1 MLSRSMSIGSIG
13 IMASPGQDGSTVN
26 DEITGSSQ
34 SRPQGVQNSDDKKG
48 LMHRCSGGVATFAL
62 LGGARN
68 ARLSLLVHGEPTRK
82 SQGRPALKP
91 VVHILIGEPPEG
103 T

>member
-1 MLSRSMSIGSIG
+1 MVSRSMSIGSIG
-13 IMASPGQDGSTVN
+13 IMAFPGQDGSTVN
-26 DEITGSSQ
+26 DEITCSYQ
-34 SRPQGVQNSDDKKG
+34 SRPHGVQNSDDKKG
-48 LMHRCSGGVATFAL
+48 LMHRGSGGMATFTL

-68 ARLSLLVHGEPTRK
+68 ARVSLLGQGEPTSK